1 MRPLALRSAL
11 AGALALSTGAAAAQD
26 DCRLALMLG
35 LDVSASV
42 DATEYRLQQQGLIS
56 ALLAP
61 DVQRAFLNG
70 PGPVALSVFEWSGRF
85 QQDLLVDW
93 TLIET
98 EADLLAAAERIG
110 AGVRRS
116 TDFPTAIGYA
126 IGFAAGRF
134 AEAPPCLF
142 QTLDI
147 SGDGQNNDGFPPEAA
162 YAHFPMDG
170 IIVNGLAIGG
180 AQREIAEYYERE
192 IIRGPGA
199 FVEYANDHTD
209 FAEAMRR
216 KLEREL
222 RVFILGRSARP
233 SSSPLAPCEIPETSL
248 IKNVPRKQ
256 MLGRAFLIQVFRM
269 VL

>member
-1 MRPLALRSAL
+1 
-11 AGALALSTGAAAAQD
+11 
-26 DCRLALMLG
+26 MLG

-42 DATEYRLQQQGLIS
+42 DEAEYILQQQGLIS

-61 DVQRAFLNG
+61 EVQSAFLNG
-70 PGPVALSVFEWSGRF
+70 PGPVALSIFEWSGRF

-93 TLIET
+93 TLIQT

-110 AGVRRS
+110 SGGRRS

-126 IGFAAGRF
+126 LGFAANQF
-134 AEAPPCLF
+134 SQAPPCLF

-147 SGDGQNNDGFPPEAA
+147 SGDGQNNDGFPPASA
-162 YAHFPMDG
+162 YAHFQLDG
-170 IIVNGLAIGG
+170 VTVNGLAIGG
-180 AQREIAEYYERE
+180 AQREIVEYYTSE

-199 FVEYANDHTD
+199 FVEFAVNHDD

-222 RVFILGRSARP
+222 RALILGEV
-233 SSSPLAPCEIPETSL
+233 LAPPQA
-248 IKNVPRKQ
+248 P
-256 MLGRAFLIQVFRM
+256 
-269 VL
+269 